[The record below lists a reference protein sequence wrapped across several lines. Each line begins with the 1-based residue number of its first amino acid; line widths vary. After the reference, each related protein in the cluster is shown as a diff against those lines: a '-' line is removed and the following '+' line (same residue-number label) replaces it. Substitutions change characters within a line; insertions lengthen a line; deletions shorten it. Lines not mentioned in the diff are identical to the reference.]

1 MKNTPLRR
9 IAAMALLCLST
20 AGSAEPLP
28 PALKGSWR
36 ITQVLPTTN
45 DGCWK
50 RERALPLVGT
60 LLTYRPGA
68 MIWRGGVVRVQEVT
82 LRNLTNAEFRKENPG
97 AAGPA
102 DFAQLGIT
110 AAQVQEVDL
119 QHEDADITGVSTEVP
134 GDSILLVS
142 PARIIVSACGVYME
156 ARRVPTK

>member
-1 MKNTPLRR
+1 MRNTQLRP
-9 IAAMALLCLST
+9 IATALLLCLS
-20 AGSAEPLP
+20 AVSLAEPLP
-28 PALKGSWR
+28 AALKGSWR

-50 RERALPLVGT
+50 KERAHPLVGT

-68 MIWRGGVVRVQEVT
+68 MSWRGGVVRVQEVT
-82 LRNLTNAEFRKENPG
+82 LREVTNAEFRKENPG

-110 AAQVQEVDL
+110 AAAVQEVDL

-156 ARRVPTK
+156 ARRVATK